1 VIVWKRSKSSDM
13 SIAESSLL
21 EGSVSEDL
29 EIRVAVSRGIVDWS
43 SRKAVFLCQISDVCD
58 ERALT

>member
-1 VIVWKRSKSSDM
+1 M